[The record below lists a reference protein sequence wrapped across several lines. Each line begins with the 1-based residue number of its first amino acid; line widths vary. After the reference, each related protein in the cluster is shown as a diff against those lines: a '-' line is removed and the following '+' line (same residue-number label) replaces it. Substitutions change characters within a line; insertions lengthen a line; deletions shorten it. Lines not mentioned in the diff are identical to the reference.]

1 MASVQDLKR
10 RIRSI
15 RNTRKITKAM
25 ELVASARRSFA
36 AATSSIAFVIFRVL
50 RTERR
55 RRLMS
60 WTVAKAYSA
69 AAPTSP
75 ASSLTAKLD
84 LNFSISDVSFSWK
97 SSERS
102 FCSRISS

>member
-1 MASVQDLKR
+1 
-10 RIRSI
+10 
-15 RNTRKITKAM
+15 
-25 ELVASARRSFA
+25 
-36 AATSSIAFVIFRVL
+36 
-50 RTERR
+50 
-55 RRLMS
+55 MS

-84 LNFSISDVSFSWK
+84 LKFSISDVSFSWK

-102 FCSRISS
+102 FCSRISSSSMETPYRTSLLSGVYGS